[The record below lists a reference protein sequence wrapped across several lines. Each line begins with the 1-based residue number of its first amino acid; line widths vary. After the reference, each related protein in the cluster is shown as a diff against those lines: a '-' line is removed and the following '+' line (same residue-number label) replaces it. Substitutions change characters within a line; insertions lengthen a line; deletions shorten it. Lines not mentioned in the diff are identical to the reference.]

1 MQQGLPSP
9 RHSSIG
15 LNGTLAGKLAA
26 PAATRVTSRRDPE
39 SDDRVR
45 MIRVM
50 MQAIDKMMTR
60 MGIVPPEL
68 APQA

>member
-1 MQQGLPSP
+1 MQQGH
-9 RHSSIG
+9 HSSRNSSSG
-15 LNGTLAGKLAA
+15 FNGTLAGKLAA
-26 PAATRVTSRRDPE
+26 PAVSRVTSRRDPE

-50 MQAIDKMMTR
+50 MQAVDKMMTR
-60 MGIVPPEL
+60 MGIVPTEL